1 MENNESIRLPE
12 SWEHWQ
18 VETATL
24 RARGVSLRKISA
36 QTGRG
41 INLVQAFCVSGEA
54 SDVIRSIRR
63 EAAAVMY
70 GQAVALTDKAMAGL
84 VRLLDSEDL
93 NQVAKGID
101 LVRKMTT
108 DSLTADGA
116 QALRE
121 LKALIKGG
129 A

>member
-1 MENNESIRLPE
+1 MEDDDTTRMPDH
-12 SWEHWQ
+12 WEMWQ
-18 VETATL
+18 VDTAL
-24 RARGVSLRKISA
+24 QRAQGVSLRKISA
-36 QTGRG
+36 ATGRG
-41 INLVQAFCVSGEA
+41 INQVQTFCISPEA
-54 SDVIRSIRR
+54 ADIIRTIRR

>member
-1 MENNESIRLPE
+1 
-12 SWEHWQ
+12 
-18 VETATL
+18 
-24 RARGVSLRKISA
+24 
-36 QTGRG
+36 
-41 INLVQAFCVSGEA
+41 
-54 SDVIRSIRR
+54 
-63 EAAAVMY
+63 MY